1 MKLVDFVE
9 IHSDLL
15 KTLREKGIRLRDVE
29 LTAMYR
35 EYMAMRRLPNSK
47 HTEVLEEVCRRYGI
61 GHTKAWEVINTLDRD
76 L

>member
-1 MKLVDFVE
+1 
-9 IHSDLL
+9 
-15 KTLREKGIRLRDVE
+15 
-29 LTAMYR
+29 MYR